1 MIKITAVL
9 CLSLLA
15 LPTLATERMYGVAG
29 GSFTDL
35 EYSQQDDKGAG
46 FSLAVGHQFHPQW
59 YVEAG
64 YNQLVDETTDSGNL
78 KGDALYLALLGKAGN
93 HTGELF
99 YKLGIMN
106 VAMQGSESPIEGACA
121 LGESGNDGL
130 CTFDESGLAGVV
142 GLGFDYHLGLRSMLR
157 MEYNYV
163 EGENDLSA
171 HTINL
176 AIRYNFN

>member
-1 MIKITAVL
+1 MKKITAVL
-9 CLSLLA
+9 CLCLA
-15 LPTLATERMYGVAG
+15 GLPAVATEKMYGIAG

-35 EYSQQDDKGAG
+35 EYSQQGEKGAG
-46 FSLAVGHQFHPQW
+46 FTLAVGHQFHPQW

-64 YNQLVDETTDSGNL
+64 YNQLIDETTDTGDL

-106 VAMQGSESPIEGACA
+106 VAMQGSELPVEGNCA
-121 LGESGNDGL
+121 LGELSSDGA
-130 CTFDESGLAGVV
+130 CAFDESGLAGVV

-157 MEYNYV
+157 VEYNYV
-163 EGENDLSA
+163 GGENDLQA
-171 HTINL
+171 HTVNL